1 MVWIETLELVSSFI
15 LCLLTC
21 LVIFCWKLDMI
32 YWIAGTKVGFPDSSA
47 GKESTCNAGDLGSI
61 PGLARSPGGGHG
73 SPLQYSCLENP
84 HGQRSLAG
92 YSPWGRKEVD
102 TTEWLSAT
110 RHRNR
115 GKQTLS
121 VKFYVNVATG
131 WAVFHVP
138 VAAGVR
144 DFKVQECGD
153 ALLPGGTKLRYSL
166 SPRKL
171 SYVMHVLW
179 THSGFPGD
187 IVVKSS
193 PAHAGDAKDV
203 GLIPWRRK
211 WQLTLVFLPGESHG
225 QRSLAGHSLWGCK

>member
-1 MVWIETLELVSSFI
+1 M
-15 LCLLTC
+15 
-21 LVIFCWKLDMI
+21 
-32 YWIAGTKVGFPDSSA
+32 
-47 GKESTCNAGDLGSI
+47 
-61 PGLARSPGGGHG
+61 
-73 SPLQYSCLENP
+73 
-84 HGQRSLAG
+84 
-92 YSPWGRKEVD
+92 
-102 TTEWLSAT
+102 
-110 RHRNR
+110 
-115 GKQTLS
+115 
-121 VKFYVNVATG
+121 KFYVNVATG

-193 PAHAGDAKDV
+193 PAHAGDTKDV
-203 GLIPWRRK
+203 GLIPGSGRS
-211 WQLTLVFLPGESHG
+211 PGG
-225 QRSLAGHSLWGCK
+225 GNGNSL